1 MRKYEIIIKVLE
13 TGETLTKVKANCIIG
28 AFSQDDGVQSI
39 GLSCS
44 TGMEILLTI
53 NGAEKVIKSIK
64 ENSRLDNPIADLLTR
79 LMTVEKD
86 EDDDE

>member
-1 MRKYEIIIKVLE
+1 
-13 TGETLTKVKANCIIG
+13 
-28 AFSQDDGVQSI
+28 
-39 GLSCS
+39 
-44 TGMEILLTI
+44 MEILLTI